1 MSQTTRNKLAAQMG
15 IPSVPMA
22 TTAYRFCRTIS
33 HKTFLVVVDA
43 HTKWPD
49 IFEMR
54 NTTAAE
60 TVATLRS
67 LFARMGLPEQVVSD
81 NGPQFVSGEF
91 KHFTE
96 MNGIRHVTG
105 APYRPSTNGLVERMV
120 QSFKNA
126 VKADRSDRSIQHK
139 LDRFLFAYRT
149 APHATAGPS
158 PAQLLFGRNL
168 KSRLDLLKP
177 NIKRVV
183 DGRLLKNEK
192 GTLVSFQNGEKV
204 MVRHY
209 HRGPNWLNGEVLER
223 IGSVLYKVL
232 VDGATWRR
240 HVDQMRRSDGVEY
253 RNYDYSSTQASSETA
268 GPSSEPSEA
277 AVPPVTSE
285 PAELTEEHGR
295 DVSPVADDCVVTSG
309 VKTTRS
315 GRVSRVP
322 VTLKDYVY

>member
-1 MSQTTRNKLAAQMG
+1 M
-15 IPSVPMA
+15 
-22 TTAYRFCRTIS
+22 
-33 HKTFLVVVDA
+33 
-43 HTKWPD
+43 
-49 IFEMR
+49 
-54 NTTAAE
+54 
-60 TVATLRS
+60 
-67 LFARMGLPEQVVSD
+67 
-81 NGPQFVSGEF
+81 
-91 KHFTE
+91 
-96 MNGIRHVTG
+96 TG
-105 APYRPSTNGLVERMV
+105 APYHPSTNGLAERMV

-126 VKADRSDRSIQHK
+126 VKAR

-149 APHATAGPS
+149 APHATTGHS

-192 GTLVSFQNGEKV
+192 GTLVSFQNGEMV

-209 HRGPNWLNGEVLER
+209 HRGPKWLKGEVLER
-223 IGSVLYKVL
+223 IGPVLYKVL

-240 HVDQMRRSDGVEY
+240 HVDQMRRSEGVEY
-253 RNYDYSSTQASSETA
+253 RNYDYSSTQAPNETA
-268 GPSSEPSEA
+268 APSSEPSEA

-285 PAELTEEHGR
+285 QAELTEEHGR
-295 DVSPVADDCVVTSG
+295 DVSPVADDRVVAHG
-309 VKTTRS
+309 VTTTRS